1 MVTMGLKEEDQEDTP
16 TLLKSFFETEIE
28 DVEIKRAV
36 RWQERKVATKWNQTG
51 VSTLQLHSRK
61 GEKERKTNRKRS

>member
-1 MVTMGLKEEDQEDTP
+1 MGLKEEDQEDTP

-36 RWQERKVATKWNQTG
+36 RWQERKVATKWNQ
-51 VSTLQLHSRK
+51 QQQHP
-61 GEKERKTNRKRS
+61 EK